1 MATTYNNLDTYMM
14 VQSSKDKIS
23 EEQIDFSDYNYWT
36 GTDLRV
42 FTDPVNGSFHILKD
56 MIFKIEE
63 TQLGGQTTI
72 NYYKSNTDL
81 IFKTI
86 NSLSFK
92 ITILYADYRVIKF
105 YTVQAPDKYL
115 GYTNF
120 DDNFNYKRTYSITTY
135 PWIKLSTGSYRDRR
149 GDWDLNGNTSGAG
162 NHDQIQALCSSLKE
176 AYKING
182 APVWPK
188 TYQKYTPSNNT
199 WTAFEPEL
207 TTSSNIEKIDSNDN
221 RINPQTV

>member
-1 MATTYNNLDTYMM
+1 MM
-14 VQSSKDKIS
+14 VQSSKDKIN

-36 GTDLRV
+36 NLKV

-63 TQLGGQTTI
+63 TPLGGQTTI

-105 YTVQAPDKYL
+105 YKFQAPDKYL

-120 DDNFNYKRTYSITTY
+120 DDNFNYNRTYSITTY

-149 GDWDLNGNTSGAG
+149 GD
-162 NHDQIQALCSSLKE
+162 
-176 AYKING
+176 
-182 APVWPK
+182 
-188 TYQKYTPSNNT
+188 
-199 WTAFEPEL
+199 
-207 TTSSNIEKIDSNDN
+207 
-221 RINPQTV
+221 